1 MSRKL
6 SLVLVALA
14 LAHTH
19 PAFARAAEQQAAWDA
34 MCAYLENLPADF
46 NGIRGE
52 VLKAKLDS
60 GEQIFLLDVREQ
72 NEFAL
77 GHIEGSTNVPVREV
91 PKNLAKLPQDKN
103 APIVVICGGAVRS
116 GYVVMAL
123 KEKGYTDVKHLG
135 QGFVA
140 AWQKAGYPVAK

>member
-1 MSRKL
+1 
-6 SLVLVALA
+6 LVLVALA
-14 LAHTH
+14 LALA
-19 PAFARAAEQQAAWDA
+19 PLALASAAGYPQAWDA
-34 MCAYLENLPADF
+34 MCAYLENLPGDF

-60 GEQIFLLDVREQ
+60 GEQIFLLDVRER

-77 GHIEGSTNVPVREV
+77 GHIEGSTNIPVREV

-103 APIVVICGGAVRS
+103 TPVVVICAGAVRS

-123 KEKGYTDVKHLG
+123 REMGYISVKHLG